1 MFNGFGVQRQQVF
14 SMTALP
20 QRWRPRLRL
29 EKGDGAGIQSF
40 KYMFIKIYP
49 IRIIGPSNGRVN
61 EPAIRRGVLGPQNS
75 QFWGVFGLL
84 GTFIFQ
90 PVVCVCV
97 CSGEWPLL

>member
-29 EKGDGAGIQSF
+29 EKGGGAGIQSF
-40 KYMFIKIYP
+40 KYILFKIYP

-61 EPAIRRGVLGPQNS
+61 EPVFRRGVLCS
-75 QFWGVFGLL
+75 Q
-84 GTFIFQ
+84 
-90 PVVCVCV
+90 
-97 CSGEWPLL
+97 EWPLLFL